1 MNKPDH
7 TLHTLVD
14 IDSIHYCN
22 TTFSL
27 QSLWASQLH
36 FVAMDL
42 SKGTLFGVKH
52 FLALAVASL
61 FLKLKKCSQCGRER
75 GH

>member
-42 SKGTLFGVKH
+42 SKGTLFGV
-52 FLALAVASL
+52 
-61 FLKLKKCSQCGRER
+61 
-75 GH
+75 